1 MIFLGIIL
9 VIAAVL
15 IGVFLWWQD
24 NSLQTEEYEVESPV
38 LPGTLDGCKI
48 LHLSDLHNKS
58 FGPDQKR
65 LVEEIEKIEPD
76 LILIS
81 GDMIDKRRTK
91 EDSWGNVLSLI
102 RQAAQFAPVFFV
114 SGNHEWESGL
124 YAKLRPQM
132 ETLGAEV
139 LDNGFVVLDHGEA
152 ALAVMG
158 VSDPAAFSQ
167 NVKEGSKMEKEE
179 LPDCMAKVQK
189 RLEWMCGQQEE
200 GAFQVLIAHRPSD
213 IYAQTG
219 VHLIFCGHAH
229 GGQIRLFGK
238 GLYAPDQGTLPKYTE
253 GPYIID
259 NTVMIVNR
267 GLGNSGFPF
276 RIFNRPQ
283 LITVILR
290 SPDGGEEDELE
301 ETITEETAD
310 SQEAGSLVPEG
321 EPDQEE
327 ASPDGEPSAEE
338 LEETEELPPSDQVPQ
353 EMVLMEESSDGEET
367 SEDSQEPIPEE
378 AQEEEDS
385 QEESQD
391 VSAEEEEE
399 NSEETEDETELIG
412 NVPEEPSEDDQP
424 KARSVTP
431 EEKEAFERMLEDAFP
446 DEDKASLMES
456 VMALGDDMDE
466 ETFRQMMEGAFS
478 EMNQEPSSEEEP
490 QILNP

>member
-1 MIFLGIIL
+1 MILIVIL
-9 VIAAVL
+9 LIIAAALVG
-15 IGVFLWWQD
+15 IFLWWQD
-24 NSLQTEEYEVESPV
+24 NSLQADEYEVESPI
-38 LPGTLDGCKI
+38 LPKTLDGCKI

-65 LVEEIEKIEPD
+65 LVDEIEKIEPD

-102 RQAAQFAPVFFV
+102 RQAAQFAPVFFA

-124 YAKLRPQM
+124 YSKLRPQM

-139 LDNGFVVLDHGEA
+139 LDNGFVVLDHGDA

-158 VSDPAAFSQ
+158 LSDPASFSK

-179 LPDCMAKVQK
+179 LPGCMAKVQE

-200 GAFQVLIAHRPSD
+200 NAFQVLIAHRPAD
-213 IYAQTG
+213 VYAKTG

-238 GLYAPDQGTLPKYTE
+238 GLYAPDQGVLPQYTE
-253 GPYIID
+253 GPYILD

-283 LITVILR
+283 MITVILR
-290 SPDGGEEDELE
+290 SPDGGEEDEPE
-301 ETITEETAD
+301 ETTTEEVIAEAGAEA
-310 SQEAGSLVPEG
+310 SQEPETI
-321 EPDQEE
+321 EPDTESDADE
-327 ASPDGEPSAEE
+327 AEE
-338 LEETEELPPSDQVPQ
+338 PYSGETEEVPPLDQVPQ
-353 EMVLMEESSDGEET
+353 EM
-367 SEDSQEPIPEE
+367 IPVEGL
-378 AQEEEDS
+378 
-385 QEESQD
+385 
-391 VSAEEEEE
+391 AEEE
-399 NSEETEDETELIG
+399 N
-412 NVPEEPSEDDQP
+412 PEASQEMLSGEAPEASEDNEEISEATEAEPEPAEDIPKESGAAQS

-446 DEDKASLMES
+446 DEDKDSLMES

-478 EMNQEPSSEEEP
+478 EMNAEPNEASSPEKEL

>member
-1 MIFLGIIL
+1 MILIVILL
-9 VIAAVL
+9 VIVAALVS
-15 IGVFLWWQD
+15 IFLWWQD
-24 NSLQTEEYEVESPV
+24 NSLQTDEYEVESPV
-38 LPGTLDGCKI
+38 LPKTLDGCKI

-91 EDSWGNVLSLI
+91 EDAWGNVLSLI

-124 YAKLRPQM
+124 YPKLRPQM

-139 LDNGFVVLDHGEA
+139 LDNGFVVLDHGDA

-158 VSDPAAFSQ
+158 VADPASFSK
-167 NVKEGSKMEKEE
+167 NVKENGKMEKEE
-179 LPDCMAKVQK
+179 LPDCMAKVQE

-200 GAFQVLIAHRPSD
+200 NTFQVLIAHRPAD

-238 GLYAPDQGTLPKYTE
+238 GLYAPDQGVLPQYTE
-253 GPYIID
+253 GPYILD

-276 RIFNRPQ
+276 RVFNRPQ
-283 LITVILR
+283 MITVILR
-290 SPDGGEEDELE
+290 SPDAGEDDGLE
-301 ETITEETAD
+301 ETNTEEVIADAGETAD
-310 SQEAGSLVPEG
+310 AQETETMDPAIGSD
-321 EPDQEE
+321 PDQAED
-327 ASPDGEPSAEE
+327 APAEE
-338 LEETEELPPSDQVPQ
+338 YGSGEAEDMPPVDQVPQ
-353 EMVLMEESSDGEET
+353 EMITVEESSEEE
-367 SEDSQEPIPEE
+367 SPEDSWENQ
-378 AQEEEDS
+378 DN

-391 VSAEEEEE
+391 ALSEEESEESSGGTEAEPEPSGDIPEESE
-399 NSEETEDETELIG
+399 NSDELKT
-412 NVPEEPSEDDQP
+412 
-424 KARSVTP
+424 RSVTP

-446 DEDKASLMES
+446 DEDKDSLMES
-456 VMALGDDMDE
+456 VMSLGDDMDE

-478 EMNQEPSSEEEP
+478 EMNQELSSEEEP